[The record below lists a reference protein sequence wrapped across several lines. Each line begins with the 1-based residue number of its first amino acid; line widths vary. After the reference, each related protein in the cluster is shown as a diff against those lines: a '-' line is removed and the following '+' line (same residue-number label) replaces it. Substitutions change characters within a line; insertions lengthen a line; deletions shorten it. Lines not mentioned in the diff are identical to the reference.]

1 MDQIDTEILRILQ
14 TNARIQLS
22 EISKRIHLTVPAVSE
37 RMKKLEAQDII
48 EKYTVKLNHE
58 KMNYKL
64 LAFIFVNI
72 EKTEDIE
79 GFRKAVGSFENV
91 LTCHHL
97 AGEYDYL
104 LKVICKDTKD
114 LESFISSQLKKIKG
128 VQKTNTIIS
137 LSSIKEEL

>member
-1 MDQIDTEILRILQ
+1 MDQIDKDMLEILKK
-14 TNARIQLS
+14 NARIQLS
-22 EISKRIHLTVPAVSE
+22 EISKRIHLTIPAVSE
-37 RMKKLEAQDII
+37 RLKKLESQGII
-48 EKYTVKLNHE
+48 EKYTIKLNFE
-58 KMNYKL
+58 KMNEKL

-79 GFRKAVGSFENV
+79 GFRNAVRAFDNV

-104 LKVICKDTKD
+104 IKGIFKDTGD
-114 LESFISSQLKKIKG
+114 LEIFISSHLKNIKG

-137 LSSIKEEL
+137 LSSIKEE

>member
-14 TNARIQLS
+14 SNARIQLS

-37 RMKKLEAQDII
+37 RMKKLEAQGLI
-48 EKYTVKLNHE
+48 EKYTIKLNHE

-79 GFRKAVGSFENV
+79 GFRKAVGSFDNI

-104 LKVICKDTKD
+104 LKVMCKDTKD
-114 LESFISSQLKKIKG
+114 LESFISSQLKKVKG

>member
-37 RMKKLEAQDII
+37 RMKKLEAQGII

-104 LKVICKDTKD
+104 LKVMCKDTKD